1 MAEETQVIVELT
13 QYTLHALRAA
23 GGAVEAGG
31 ECALENKTSVEALLD
46 AVAPARKAGG
56 VSAAATV
63 WPPSMSWYLSTDT
76 EAMLDRTG
84 DAMRAI
90 AAGRSKDPAAALAYA
105 ACNAGDGG
113 AVTPDG
119 TDKWIMAFTTV
130 GALEKAST
138 GLLDLKVDPQ
148 DVTPAVFPAIG
159 AVAAAISREGNDRAV
174 ALWDL
179 GAERSHLLLV
189 TARGVEAAVPC
200 AVGMETVIEAV
211 QAALK
216 LKFRGAGA
224 RLFFNDTYDFTDPG
238 PRIGAALA
246 AAVKEALGQLPATP
260 SPPALACVGLTG
272 RQAWFVRE
280 VAAAAGMAHWQPDAA
295 KLAGDLGITFSD
307 TSAESGFSAASVGL
321 FGLLGAKLRAGG
333 EWSPAWVET
342 EAVAE
347 PAPAE
352 QPEPEP
358 EPEPEPIPE
367 PEPVARPAAPPV
379 RVRPTMSIDTGSGSA
394 GSAPKAP
401 RPTVSPKSVSTPPAP
416 SSTPQPGAGRP
427 GVPVMSMRPPSA
439 QPAAQ
444 SGPPSAPSYS
454 PPPQP
459 GQPKPPASA
468 FPAPPS
474 APARAPSFSNPGF
487 PMPGTAPPG
496 ASDFPSPPSAPARAP
511 SFSNPGFPMPGT
523 APPGAADFP
532 APPSA
537 PGRPPSFS
545 NPGFPTPETQLP
557 GPLAAAAAQP
567 PAPGAPASPGA
578 GVRIGTPAGTGAAAR
593 AVTALPFEAVK
604 LRGGAGAT
612 TPPIP
617 EAKPEPKSKVSFYIG
632 IVAAA
637 ALLAAGIAV
646 VLEARMER
654 ARAYDLQQQQELALR
669 VQQQQMKDAAK
680 AAEEKAEQDRK
691 DMEAAV
697 AEAKKEAE
705 ENTRREVLAEQ
716 EAARVAKLPG
726 TILVATTPAGASV
739 SIDGG
744 APLKSPA
751 RAEQVPPGSHHV
763 TISLQGFD
771 PVDLN
776 AEVKGTQTTDLGS
789 IALQAAYGSLDLT
802 STPDSLEF
810 ALRPAADPAGKPV
823 RTGRTPA
830 SVTDVTHGDYL
841 VTYTRPGCRDHV
853 EKVTIEK
860 GVKSTV
866 DTKYLDGSL
875 DLTSDP
881 SGASVNKDGEFLGTT
896 PLSLHDLTPKTAA
909 FDLTLPGYDP
919 TPISCEI
926 PEGQTLTFS
935 ARLLRKDRVFGA
947 GEVKTPPVPIDAPQP
962 SLSAAQRKL
971 GADILLSLVV
981 TRNGL
986 VSDVEVVRA
995 TDDDVGR
1002 RCKSTVEKW
1011 RYRPATAPDD
1021 RTVDAKI
1028 EVPFKFPAS
1037 P

>member
-13 QYTLHALRAA
+13 QYTVHALRAVN
-23 GGAVEAGG
+23 GTVDAGG
-31 ECALENKTSVEALLD
+31 ECALENKAPAEALLD
-46 AVAPARKAGG
+46 AVGPARKTGG
-56 VSAAATV
+56 VRAAATV

-84 DAMRAI
+84 DALRAI
-90 AAGRSKDPAAALAYA
+90 AAGRSKDAGAALAYA

-119 TDKWIMAFTTV
+119 TEKWIMAFTSV
-130 GALEKAST
+130 GALEKVSS
-138 GLLDLKVDPQ
+138 GLLDLKIDPV

-246 AAVKEALGQLPATP
+246 AAVKEALGLLPASP

-295 KLAGDLGITFSD
+295 KLAADLGITFSD
-307 TSAESGFSAASVGL
+307 ASAESGFSAASAGL
-321 FGLLGAKLRAGG
+321 FGLLGAKLRESGA
-333 EWSPAWVET
+333 WSPAWVET
-342 EAVAE
+342 EALEE
-347 PAPAE
+347 PAPAV

-358 EPEPEPIPE
+358 EPEPEPMPE
-367 PEPVARPAAPPV
+367 PEPVVRPAAPAV

-394 GSAPKAP
+394 GSAPRPP
-401 RPTVSPKSVSTPPAP
+401 RPTVPPKSVTAAPAP
-416 SSTPQPGAGRP
+416 PSAPQPGAGRP
-427 GVPVMSMRPPSA
+427 PVPVMSMRPPSP

-444 SGPPSAPSYS
+444 SATPPPFSAPPPAPAAAPSYS
-454 PPPQP
+454 APP
-459 GQPKPPASA
+459 QPKPPASA

-474 APARAPSFSNPGF
+474 APARPPSFSSPGF
-487 PMPGTAPPG
+487 PMPGTGAPR
-496 ASDFPSPPSAPARAP
+496 AS
-511 SFSNPGFPMPGT
+511 
-523 APPGAADFP
+523 DFP
-532 APPSA
+532 APPPA
-537 PGRPPSFS
+537 PARPPSFS
-545 NPGFPTPETQLP
+545 NPGFPVPETQLP

-567 PAPGAPASPGA
+567 PAPGAPAPSGS
-578 GVRIGTPAGTGAAAR
+578 GVRIGAPVGAAAAR

-604 LRGGAGAT
+604 LRGGAGVTA
-612 TPPIP
+612 PPIP
-617 EAKPEPKSKVSFYIG
+617 VPPPEPKSKVGFYIG
-632 IVAAA
+632 IIAAA

-669 VQQQQMKDAAK
+669 VQQQQMMDAAK
-680 AAEEKAEQDRK
+680 VAREKAEQDRK

-705 ENTRREVLAEQ
+705 ENTRRDILAEQ
-716 EAARVAKLPG
+716 EAERLAKLPG

-739 SIDGG
+739 SIDGA

-751 RAEQVPPGSHHV
+751 RAAQMPPGSHHV
-763 TISLQGFD
+763 TISLLGFD
-771 PVDLN
+771 PVELN
-776 AEVKGTQTTDLGS
+776 AEVKGSKTTDLGS

-830 SVTDVTHGDYL
+830 SIADVTHGDYL

-853 EKVTIEK
+853 EKVTIAK

-875 DLTSDP
+875 ELTSDP

-896 PLSLHDLTPKTAA
+896 PLALHDLTPKTAA
-909 FDLTLPGYDP
+909 FDLTLPGYDS

-926 PEGQTLTFS
+926 PEGQTLKFS
-935 ARLLRKDRVFGA
+935 ARLLRKDRVFSP
-947 GEVKTPPVPIDAPQP
+947 GEVKTPPVPTDAPQP
-962 SLSAAQRKL
+962 ALSAAQRKL
-971 GADILLSLVV
+971 GADILLSFVV
-981 TRNGL
+981 TRDGL
-986 VSDVEVVRA
+986 VSDVQVVRA

-1002 RCKSTVEKW
+1002 RCRSAVERW

-1021 RTVDAKI
+1021 RTVDARI
-1028 EVPFKFPAS
+1028 EVPFKFPAAAQ
-1037 P
+1037 